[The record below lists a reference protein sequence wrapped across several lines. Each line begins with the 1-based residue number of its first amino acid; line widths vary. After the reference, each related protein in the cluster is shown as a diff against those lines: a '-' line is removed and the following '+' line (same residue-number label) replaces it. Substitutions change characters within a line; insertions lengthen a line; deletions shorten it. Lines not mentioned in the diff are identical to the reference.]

1 MDLEEKYINAPDVIG
16 MVTQQGII
24 IALIAVAVWLSNRKV
39 RKYMQKVIIDVLNLS
54 NTQNITN
61 GSLASALIVK
71 AYKNGI
77 FIHKNMT
84 NGEVI
89 QSLFPN
95 IDKGFSNVIDLNL
108 WWNAKYKAEKEAN
121 NVR

>member
-1 MDLEEKYINAPDVIG
+1 
-16 MVTQQGII
+16 
-24 IALIAVAVWLSNRKV
+24 
-39 RKYMQKVIIDVLNLS
+39 MQKVIIDVPNLS

-77 FIHKNMT
+77 FIHKNAT

-89 QSLFPN
+89 QALFPN

-108 WWNAKYKAEKEAN
+108 WWNAPYKENKDGSN
-121 NVR
+121 NN